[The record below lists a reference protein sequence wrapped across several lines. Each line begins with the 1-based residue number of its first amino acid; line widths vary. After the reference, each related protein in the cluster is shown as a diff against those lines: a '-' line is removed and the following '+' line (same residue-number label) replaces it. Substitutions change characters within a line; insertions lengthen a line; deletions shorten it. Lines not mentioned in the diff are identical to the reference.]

1 MTSVSEVADARRR
14 VQRALSEDG
23 LAEIAAG
30 MVFVSTGFY
39 FAAKNLTGMPVV
51 ISPGMPVVISPGMPV
66 VISPAIVA
74 ALALGAAAVVRRKL
88 IHPRVGFAK
97 PRTGG
102 AELAA
107 IVITVGL
114 LVSAVSAF
122 LVFGR
127 HGSPVHI
134 EDLYLVGLRAIGLG
148 ATVSAGVTA
157 WRTGLARFYLYAAAF
172 IVCAGAAWLLRLP
185 RDVQILLAMSVPGLA
200 MVILG
205 AVALARFLRRHPK
218 PAPAEEPDGDARS

>member
-39 FAAKNLTGMPVV
+39 FAAKNLT
-51 ISPGMPVVISPGMPV
+51 GMPVVISPGMPV

-157 WRTGLARFYLYAAAF
+157 WRTGLARFDLYATAF